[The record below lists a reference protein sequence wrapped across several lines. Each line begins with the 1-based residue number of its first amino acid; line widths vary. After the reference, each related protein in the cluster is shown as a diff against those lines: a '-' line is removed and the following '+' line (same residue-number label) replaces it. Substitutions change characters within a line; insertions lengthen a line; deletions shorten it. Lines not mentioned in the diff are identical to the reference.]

1 VSSPVTLHQLDE
13 PQRRAALDPAQS
25 FIVRAPAGSG
35 KTELLIQRFL
45 RLLAIVKKPEA
56 IVAIT
61 FTRKAAGE
69 MLERILV
76 ALADATAGTPVDKPH
91 LEITRELAGQVL
103 QRDQEL
109 GWDLLEHPGRLR
121 VQTIDSLC
129 MSITGEMPWLAR
141 LGGIPRIEEDARR
154 LYEEAARQ
162 TLLESDPEYQ
172 PALTRLLRHLDNN
185 STHARDLIATML
197 ASRDQW
203 LNLLKLD
210 DDGARSALERALADT
225 VANGLQAVDQCVPVD
240 LRGGWVTVA
249 REAASHMTGHRA
261 YAAIQ
266 DLTVWPDPVAADL
279 EIWRSLAGVFLTN
292 DDGWRKARGL
302 TVKCGFPAA
311 SSAHKNR
318 GVDLIAA
325 LQERDGLLEALGH
338 LRGLP
343 RPAYSDSQWD
353 VLRALLQTLKL
364 AVAQLRM
371 VFRAERVID
380 FMELGIAAREAL
392 GRIDNPTEVAYRMDS
407 RIEHLL
413 VDEFQDTSRAQ
424 FELLE
429 QLTGG
434 WQPDDGRTLFLV
446 GDPMQSIYRFRQA
459 EVGLFGEAEEN
470 GIGGLPMA
478 RLELRLNRRSRP
490 TIVERVNALFSNSFP
505 ATSDDEAG
513 AVKYTASL
521 PARDEPDGIVT
532 IDGFV
537 EGEDQMEAV
546 RVIQRIRAAQ
556 SEDREGS
563 IAILVRARS
572 HLFAITE
579 ALKAAALP
587 FSAVDIDPLAGRS
600 IVRDLLALTR
610 AMLNPAD
617 RIAWLSILRAPWCGL
632 TLADLEALVRERRTD
647 SIWDCVQDL
656 HTLTEDG
663 QQRASR
669 VRDVLADSF
678 AEQGRWP
685 LRRWVERVWMRL
697 GGPACLDQSE
707 GALQDASAYF
717 NLLEAEQSGA
727 DLRNFDRFCK
737 RVADLF
743 AQPEN
748 PVGAG
753 LHVLTI
759 HKAKGLE
766 FDTVIVPGLGRR
778 AKSDDKPLVLF
789 HEWRVPGGFECLM
802 APIDETRA
810 EPDEL
815 YRYLRRID
823 RRQNDWER
831 TRQLY
836 VAATRAKKRLH
847 LMGHVG
853 NKGEPAGGSMLSDLW
868 TALSEEERALFR
880 RDDAGAAMPPAPHPP
895 DVLRRLPDSWRLPE
909 LPAPVA
915 WQGKA
920 FDAEPHEPSFEWVG
934 ESLRHTGTVV
944 HAFVQRMKAIDDPGP
959 DAPAIRRALMH
970 AGVSPL
976 DLDEASQRVRQA
988 LARIRASRRGRWIL
1002 EAHEDAHSEYA
1013 VTGVVGGEVVRG
1025 LVDRTFV
1032 DEGVRWIIDFKTS
1045 EHQGGKLEEFLD
1057 EQQRR
1062 YRDQMERYARIL
1074 APLGNPLRLGLYF
1087 PLLDEW
1093 REWAPE
1099 EASTRPVQAKL
1110 FSF

>member
-141 LGGIPRIEEDARR
+141 LGGMARIEEDARR

-225 VANGLQAVDQCVPVD
+225 VANGLHAVDQCVPVD

-413 VDEFQDTSRAQ
+413 VD
-424 FELLE
+424 
-429 QLTGG
+429 
-434 WQPDDGRTLFLV
+434 
-446 GDPMQSIYRFRQA
+446 
-459 EVGLFGEAEEN
+459 
-470 GIGGLPMA
+470 
-478 RLELRLNRRSRP
+478 
-490 TIVERVNALFSNSFP
+490 
-505 ATSDDEAG
+505 
-513 AVKYTASL
+513 
-521 PARDEPDGIVT
+521 
-532 IDGFV
+532 
-537 EGEDQMEAV
+537 
-546 RVIQRIRAAQ
+546 
-556 SEDREGS
+556 
-563 IAILVRARS
+563 
-572 HLFAITE
+572 
-579 ALKAAALP
+579 
-587 FSAVDIDPLAGRS
+587 
-600 IVRDLLALTR
+600 
-610 AMLNPAD
+610 
-617 RIAWLSILRAPWCGL
+617 
-632 TLADLEALVRERRTD
+632 
-647 SIWDCVQDL
+647 
-656 HTLTEDG
+656 
-663 QQRASR
+663 
-669 VRDVLADSF
+669 
-678 AEQGRWP
+678 
-685 LRRWVERVWMRL
+685 
-697 GGPACLDQSE
+697 
-707 GALQDASAYF
+707 
-717 NLLEAEQSGA
+717 
-727 DLRNFDRFCK
+727 
-737 RVADLF
+737 
-743 AQPEN
+743 
-748 PVGAG
+748 
-753 LHVLTI
+753 
-759 HKAKGLE
+759 
-766 FDTVIVPGLGRR
+766 
-778 AKSDDKPLVLF
+778 
-789 HEWRVPGGFECLM
+789 
-802 APIDETRA
+802 
-810 EPDEL
+810 
-815 YRYLRRID
+815 
-823 RRQNDWER
+823 
-831 TRQLY
+831 
-836 VAATRAKKRLH
+836 
-847 LMGHVG
+847 
-853 NKGEPAGGSMLSDLW
+853 
-868 TALSEEERALFR
+868 
-880 RDDAGAAMPPAPHPP
+880 
-895 DVLRRLPDSWRLPE
+895 
-909 LPAPVA
+909 
-915 WQGKA
+915 
-920 FDAEPHEPSFEWVG
+920 
-934 ESLRHTGTVV
+934 
-944 HAFVQRMKAIDDPGP
+944 
-959 DAPAIRRALMH
+959 
-970 AGVSPL
+970 
-976 DLDEASQRVRQA
+976 
-988 LARIRASRRGRWIL
+988 
-1002 EAHEDAHSEYA
+1002 
-1013 VTGVVGGEVVRG
+1013 
-1025 LVDRTFV
+1025 
-1032 DEGVRWIIDFKTS
+1032 
-1045 EHQGGKLEEFLD
+1045 
-1057 EQQRR
+1057 
-1062 YRDQMERYARIL
+1062 
-1074 APLGNPLRLGLYF
+1074 
-1087 PLLDEW
+1087 
-1093 REWAPE
+1093 
-1099 EASTRPVQAKL
+1099 
-1110 FSF
+1110 